1 MNDLLSFFAEAAKL
15 TDAELDRLVPN
26 GQGSE
31 LAAAMRWSLF
41 AGGKRFRP
49 AMLLAAGR
57 ACDARDD
64 ELITTAA
71 AVELIHTYSL
81 IHDDL
86 PSMDDDDLRRGRE
99 TCHKRFGEAT
109 AILAGDALQALAFQ
123 TIAEDGSLRAELR
136 VQLISELGT
145 AAACMVAGQHLDL
158 ESEGKEVDLPELER
172 IHRNKTGALIRFA
185 ILAGARIAAA
195 DDRKI
200 DIAARYGERIG
211 LLFQIVDDILD
222 VTQTT
227 ESLGKTAGKDES
239 SRKAAYPKIVGIDKA
254 RSMAEAISCEAAQ
267 LAGELGDKGGVLT
280 QTAEYLL
287 QRQS

>member
-1 MNDLLSFFAEAAKL
+1 MNELSSFFAEAAGL
-15 TDAELDRLVPN
+15 TDAQLDRLVPEADGN
-26 GQGSE
+26 E

-57 ACDARDD
+57 VCGATDQD
-64 ELITTAA
+64 LISSAA
-71 AVELIHTYSL
+71 SVELIHTYSL

-123 TIAEDGSLRAELR
+123 TIATDERLNADLR
-136 VQLISELGT
+136 VTLLSELGD
-145 AAACMVAGQHLDL
+145 AAACMVKGQHLDL
-158 ESEGKEVDLPELER
+158 ESEGKEVDLAELER

-185 ILAGARIAAA
+185 VVAGARIADA
-195 DDRKI
+195 DDGKI
-200 DIAARYGERIG
+200 EVAARYGEKIG

-227 ESLGKTAGKDES
+227 ESLGKTAGKDETS
-239 SRKAAYPKIVGIDKA
+239 SKAAYPKIVGLETA
-254 RSMAEAISCEAAQ
+254 RQLAETISREAAE
-267 LAGELGDKGGVLT
+267 LAAELGDNDGVLT
-280 QTAEYLL
+280 EAAEYLL
-287 QRQS
+287 RRQS